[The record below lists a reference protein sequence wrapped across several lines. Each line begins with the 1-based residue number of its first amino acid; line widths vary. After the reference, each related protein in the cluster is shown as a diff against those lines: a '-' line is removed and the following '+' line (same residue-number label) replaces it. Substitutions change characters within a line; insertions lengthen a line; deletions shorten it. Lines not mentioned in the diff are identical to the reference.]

1 MRMRNSML
9 VALII
14 LWLATTLAA
23 CGITTGS
30 QTGLTVLAGSELQD
44 LEPFLAQIRDNTG
57 VSLNMRYVGTLDGT
71 EMLMA
76 GEDVDLA
83 WFSHAKYLSILEGVN
98 NRIVAQEPIML
109 SPVILG
115 VKESDARA
123 WGWIDNPDL
132 TWSDIAAKAASG
144 ELRYAMTNPV
154 SSNTGFTALVGVAA
168 ALSGTSD
175 ALQVDAINS
184 EALQTFFKGQVLTAG
199 SSGWLAESYVRQQDE
214 LNGMIN
220 YESILLE
227 LNQSGQLT
235 EPLYMVYPKEGII
248 TADYPLMLI
257 NSAERENYDT
267 LLAYLRSPEF
277 QRILMERT
285 LRRPVIPE
293 VTLSSQFPDQLLIE
307 LPFPNSVEVIDT
319 LLLDYLNEQ
328 RIPSHAFFV
337 LDVSGSMSGNRI
349 QDLQTALNNLT
360 GADQSLTGRF
370 TRFHDRERV
379 TLIPFSSRVEDI
391 RHFEIDD
398 SNSESATMEEIRAYV
413 ERLQAAGGTAIY
425 SSLQEAY
432 RLAEEAYQNDAER
445 YYSIVLMTDGEN
457 NEGISERQFL
467 EFYQSLPAEIQAIKT
482 FPVLFGEAD
491 SRAMQRLAEATG
503 GRVFDAR
510 SASLSVIFK
519 QIRGY
524 Q

>member
-1 MRMRNSML
+1 M
-9 VALII
+9 
-14 LWLATTLAA
+14 T
-23 CGITTGS
+23 
-30 QTGLTVLAGSELQD
+30 
-44 LEPFLAQIRDNTG
+44 
-57 VSLNMRYVGTLDGT
+57 
-71 EMLMA
+71 

-98 NRIVAQEPIML
+98 NRIVAQTPIML

-132 TWSDIAAKAASG
+132 TWGDIAAKAASG

-175 ALQVDAINS
+175 ALQVDDIDS
-184 EALQTFFKGQVLTAG
+184 EALRKFFKGQVLTAG

-220 YESILLE
+220 YESILLD
-227 LNQSGQLT
+227 LNQSGKLT
-235 EPLYMVYPKEGII
+235 EPFYLVYPKEGII

-257 NSAERENYDT
+257 NPTEREQYEA

-293 VTLSSQFPDQLLIE
+293 VALSSQFPDRLLIE

-319 LLLDYLNEQ
+319 LLFDYLNEQ

-337 LDVSGSMSGNRI
+337 LDVSGSMSGDRI
-349 QDLQTALNNLT
+349 EDLRTALKNLT
-360 GADQSLTGRF
+360 GADESLTGRF

-379 TLIPFSSRVEDI
+379 TLITFSSQVQDI
-391 RHFEIDD
+391 RHFEIDTSD
-398 SNSESATMEEIRAYV
+398 SNSATMAEIRAYA

-425 SSLQEAY
+425 SSLLEAY
-432 RLAEEAYQNDAER
+432 RLAEKAQQADTER

-457 NEGISERQFL
+457 NEGISERTFM
-467 EFYQSLPAEIQAIKT
+467 EFYQSLPAEVQAIKT

-491 SRAMQRLAEATG
+491 SQAMQRLAEATG
-503 GRVFDAR
+503 GRMFDAR
-510 SASLSVIFK
+510 SASLSIIFK